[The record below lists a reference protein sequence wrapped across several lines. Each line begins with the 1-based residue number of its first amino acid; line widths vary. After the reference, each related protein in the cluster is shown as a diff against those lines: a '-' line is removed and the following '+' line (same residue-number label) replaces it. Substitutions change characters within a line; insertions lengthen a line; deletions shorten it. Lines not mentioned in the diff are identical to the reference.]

1 MRENI
6 ANLRPIWTDP
16 GEGTVKVIDQ
26 RKLPHAFEI
35 MVLDTVD
42 TAIYAIREL
51 VVRGA
56 PLIGVTGAYGV
67 YIAAATGG
75 DRAKDDAWLS
85 GEATRIAA
93 ARPTAVNLAWA
104 VNRTLSAVL
113 AEKSTEK
120 RIERAWREAGDI
132 TEEEAENSRQIARHG
147 MALIAAAEKKSNGPV
162 NILTHCNAG
171 ALACVE
177 LGTAT
182 APIYAAHDRGIPV
195 HGHRRN
201 GPDHLYRGCG
211 QQDRHLFKGIKR
223 QRQPCSV
230 LRGPAVVYL

>member
-35 MVLDTVD
+35 MDLDTVD
-42 TAIYAIREL
+42 TVIYAIREL

-75 DRAKDDAWLS
+75 ERANDDAWLS
-85 GEATRIAA
+85 GEAARIAA

-113 AEKSTEK
+113 AEKSAKK
-120 RIERAWREAGDI
+120 RIERAWREANDI
-132 TEEEAENSRQIARHG
+132 TEEEAQNSRQIG
-147 MALIAAAEKKSNGPV
+147 QNGLALIAAAAKKKSNGPV
-162 NILTHCNAG
+162 NIPP
-171 ALACVE
+171 
-177 LGTAT
+177 TAMRGRWPAWNWARPPRPYTRPMT
-182 APIYAAHDRGIPV
+182 AAS
-195 HGHRRN
+195 
-201 GPDHLYRGCG
+201 
-211 QQDRHLFKGIKR
+211 
-223 QRQPCSV
+223 PCMSGWTKPG
-230 LRGPAVVYL
+230 L